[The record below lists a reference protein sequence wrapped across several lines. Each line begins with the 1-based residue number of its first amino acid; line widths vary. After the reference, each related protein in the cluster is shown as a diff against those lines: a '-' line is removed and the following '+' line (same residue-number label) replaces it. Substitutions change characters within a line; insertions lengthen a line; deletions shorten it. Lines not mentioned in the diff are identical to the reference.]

1 MASEGDIDRYVR
13 VFVKIR
19 DEKAQVAREAKEKEA
34 VLTEELDKIRRALL
48 DYCKENGVE
57 KVGTASGTFFRSV
70 KTRYSTSDWESMH
83 KFILKHE
90 LPDLLD
96 KRINQGNMR
105 QFLEENPEQLPPGL
119 NVDREYA
126 VTVRRK

>member
-1 MASEGDIDRYVR
+1 MASEGDIDRFVR

-34 VLTEELDKIRRALL
+34 VLTEELDK
-48 DYCKENGVE
+48 
-57 KVGTASGTFFRSV
+57 
-70 KTRYSTSDWESMH
+70 
-83 KFILKHE
+83 FILKHE
-90 LPDLLD
+90 IPDLLD

>member
-1 MASEGDIDRYVR
+1 MASEGDMDRFVR

-90 LPDLLD
+90 IPDLLD

>member
-1 MASEGDIDRYVR
+1 MASEGDIDRFVR

-90 LPDLLD
+90 IPDLLD

>member
-1 MASEGDIDRYVR
+1 MASEGDIDRFVR

-19 DEKAQVAREAKEKEA
+19 DEKAQVAREAKEKE
-34 VLTEELDKIRRALL
+34 LDKIRRALL
-48 DYCKENGVE
+48 DYCKESGVE

-90 LPDLLD
+90 IPDLLD

>member
-1 MASEGDIDRYVR
+1 MASEGDIDRFVR

-48 DYCKENGVE
+48 DYCKESGVE

-70 KTRYSTSDWESMH
+70 KTR
-83 KFILKHE
+83 
-90 LPDLLD
+90 
-96 KRINQGNMR
+96 
-105 QFLEENPEQLPPGL
+105 
-119 NVDREYA
+119 
-126 VTVRRK
+126 

>member
-1 MASEGDIDRYVR
+1 MASEGDMDRFVR

-19 DEKAQVAREAKEKEA
+19 DEKAHVAREAKEKEA

-70 KTRYSTSDWESMH
+70 KTRYSTGDWESMH

-90 LPDLLD
+90 IPDLLD

>member
-1 MASEGDIDRYVR
+1 MASEGDIDRFVR

-19 DEKAQVAREAKEKEA
+19 DEKAHVAREAKEKEA

-48 DYCKENGVE
+48 DYCKESGVE

-90 LPDLLD
+90 IPDLLD